1 MEELEQNLEN
11 LDELRKQ
18 AKDYASTIVL
28 PNDERLNIENQQSIE
43 DRQAELLQKRDE
55 QEAKLN
61 EEIKAAEKLKEETIY
76 IPSNERYDN
85 QNEQIQEHDD
95 RINELLQKRDEQ
107 EARWKM
113 QSDKSLIG
121 KISKKVAKKLNGN
134 QERKQELLNS
144 NFLEEVASATE
155 RADLKLAEF
164 SEPII
169 EPQNVVL
176 DQDKLLGNIPTST
189 LEHIKDD
196 ELLFSMEKEEI
207 KMKTLKVNK
216 QGSVFSSILIILTT
230 LTVGIIAA
238 AIMLLK

>member
-43 DRQAELLQKRDE
+43 DRQTELLQKRDE

-61 EEIKAAEKLKEETIY
+61 EEIKADEKLKEETIY

-85 QNEQIQEHDD
+85 QNKQIQEHDD

-144 NFLEEVASATE
+144 NFLEEVTSTAE
-155 RADLKLAEF
+155 KADLKLAEF

-169 EPQNVVL
+169 EPQNAVL
-176 DQDKLLGNIPTST
+176 EQDKLLGNIPTST